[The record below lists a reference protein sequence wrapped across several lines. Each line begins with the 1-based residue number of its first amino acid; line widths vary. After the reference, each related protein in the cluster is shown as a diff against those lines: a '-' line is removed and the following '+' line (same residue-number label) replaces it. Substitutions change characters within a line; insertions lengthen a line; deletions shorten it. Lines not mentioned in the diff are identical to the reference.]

1 MGTTPSTFMMN
12 ASDWVQLSKYKRSP
26 VLSDTLE
33 LFQTWC
39 SKPPKGFEKFFK
51 DKPKS
56 GGGTKAEAPR
66 PEVPKSATGSKESS
80 KPKLPRPPPAKPN
93 QDLSELFKKGFSGG
107 KEAGGGGMG
116 NMSDPEKR
124 KMASMVGLGLAT
136 VLGLALLNQSKYRE
150 ISWKEFVGTY
160 LSTGRVEKL

>member
-1 MGTTPSTFMMN
+1 MGVRTKQSKNTFQKIQIIKIMSWRILSSPHRLERMAIKAIRKKSSSSAPTTFKMN

-56 GGGTKAEAPR
+56 GGGGAKAEAPP
-66 PEVPKSATGSKESS
+66 PEAPKS
-80 KPKLPRPPPAKPN
+80 
-93 QDLSELFKKGFSGG
+93 
-107 KEAGGGGMG
+107 
-116 NMSDPEKR
+116 
-124 KMASMVGLGLAT
+124 
-136 VLGLALLNQSKYRE
+136 
-150 ISWKEFVGTY
+150 
-160 LSTGRVEKL
+160 